1 MEILCIMLII
11 TVIDISVFA
20 AGILILIFLDEI
32 IEHQPM
38 GLRIFTGSTAVIVS
52 ILAILEIVVFVRWC
66 INL

>member
-20 AGILILIFLDEI
+20 AGVLILICLDEI
-32 IEHQPM
+32 NEQQPM
-38 GLRIFTGSTAVIVS
+38 GLRIFTGSVAVIVS
-52 ILAILEIVVFVRWC
+52 ILAILEVVVFVRWC

>member
-20 AGILILIFLDEI
+20 AGVLILIFLDEI
-32 IEHQPM
+32 NEQQPM

-66 INL
+66 MNL